1 VRVFGAA
8 RRRQFSSRIAATVRG
23 MDLGLAGKR
32 ALVTGGSR
40 GIGRAITERLIAEG
54 AQVAISAR
62 GAEGLETALAELRA
76 SGGTVTG
83 QAFDVADAAALA
95 KWVTDSAAAMG
106 GIDIVVSNASGGG
119 AGNLSAEAF
128 QKTLD
133 IDILGL
139 VRMVDAAT
147 PFLEASDGAAIVAIS
162 TTAAL
167 ENFGNGLGSYHVLKA
182 GLINLIAGYSQAL
195 GSKGIRANTVS
206 PGPIWVE
213 GGGWS
218 KIKAGVPAMYDAA
231 IAGHPSG
238 RLGTA
243 VEVAS
248 VVAFLASPASS
259 WVTGENIVVD
269 GGYTKRVAF

>member
-1 VRVFGAA
+1 
-8 RRRQFSSRIAATVRG
+8 

-62 GAEGLETALAELRA
+62 GADGLETALAELRA

-195 GSKGIRANTVS
+195 GAKGIRANTVS

-218 KIKAGVPAMYDAA
+218 KIKVGVPAMYDAA

-243 VEVAS
+243 EEVAS

-269 GGYTKRVAF
+269 GGYTKRVSF